1 MLANL
6 IKRSIF
12 RRIQCSL
19 HHIFARGAR
28 KLVSWAMPA
37 IALICMMGVG
47 TAAYA
52 QTPTLEVQNQGTGVV
67 IAHGDTTPSTSD
79 GTDFGSAVGQTLKTK
94 LVNVGTADLTTSTVT
109 ITGAD
114 AAHFSIH
121 STYNGAGLTILPNR
135 AGDLWIRFTP
145 TSVGQKTAVV
155 EIASNDPVNDP
166 YTFTIT
172 GLRLDTVA
180 PTATS
185 IVRQTPVAQL
195 TNADSLVFRL
205 TFDEGVQNVDAA
217 DFAVSG
223 TSATVTAVAAVSADV
238 YDVTVSGGD
247 LAGYNGTVG
256 LAFSS
261 AQNIRDLANNPFA
274 GGAPSTNDAY
284 TLDNVRATVA
294 ISGVPAISFAP
305 YTATFTFSEA
315 VTGFVVGDISL
326 TNATAS
332 AFTGSGTT
340 YTALITPTADGAVTV
355 DVAAGVAQDSAGN
368 GNTAATQATSTYSN
382 APSLEV
388 QNSGT
393 GVVIAHGSTT
403 PSTSEGTDFGS
414 ANVGSQGA
422 LLKTKLVNVGATN
435 LTTST
440 VTITGADAAHFTI
453 HSTYNGAGLTILPN
467 RGGDLWIRFT
477 PSSVGQKTAV
487 VEIASNDP
495 VNPTYTFTITGL
507 ATVESQIQVKSSSFS
522 SAIVMPNG
530 AAASTIYGTDY
541 GLEAVNGGGIGYYFG
556 VKNLIS
562 ASADLVV
569 SDAVL
574 GGADAGQF
582 SIDTNLG
589 NNVSI
594 IPGSDKRITIFYS
607 PTAVGSHTATV
618 TIPTN
623 DPDDNP
629 FVFNIKGEGG
639 HSEIDISSSV
649 NGAIADGGTDALGTI
664 AAGVVQQITYTIEN
678 KGAAPLGI
686 KNFQP
691 TVTGSVNVTNLVAN
705 NYGNLRI
712 ASNSSTTFPVSF
724 RATQAG
730 PFSIDLEVL
739 SDDADETPYN
749 ITISGTATGAP
760 EIHVKRGITNTP
772 SGVTI
777 NHGRL
782 AGATGGI
789 TVVNEGTAD
798 LTLGPAV
805 ITNATHLV
813 DVSIVGDFT
822 SARTLSAGTSL
833 TNNGYVISP
842 AIRDGDATNRSFTIS
857 IPNNDADENPYLIPM
872 TYTAAFYGT
881 VAQIQSISRVG
892 ASPTNADTLYWDVQ
906 FDESGMQNIDASDFS
921 VAGTTAALSVDSQA
935 DNATGTLVRLKLTG
949 GDLAGLNGSV
959 TLSVASGNDILDS
972 DNNILNNLTP
982 VGTDETVTV
991 LDNTAPT
998 VTLGALTAVGNGT
1011 YTSAITLSEAA
1022 GNSTVFDQSDLALTN
1037 ATASLS
1043 GSGTSFT
1050 ATLTP
1055 AADGTV
1061 GLAVNA
1067 AAFQD
1072 AAGNDSTAAAQITIN
1087 HDGTAPTVTLGA
1099 LTAVGN
1105 GTYTSAITLSEAA
1118 GNSTVFDQSD
1128 LVLTNATA
1136 SLSGSGTSFTA
1147 TLTPAA
1153 DGTVG
1158 LAVNAAAFQ
1167 DAAGNDS
1174 TAAAQI
1180 TINHDAPPSVVIS
1193 GAPAHY
1199 IGTTSFAV
1207 TVTFSE
1213 TVIGFATSDI
1223 SVTNASVSGV
1233 TGSGSVY
1240 QATIVPAGSGNITI
1254 SIAVGVAQGVTLQGN
1269 TASNIVTVKSLS
1281 VVSETQKQIS
1291 QFITSRMNSLAQNQP
1306 VLTCLIAGGCAG
1318 RSFNLNVEN
1327 DQQSFSY
1334 VSRPD
1339 RPVWMR
1345 LKGSRAES
1353 GNTENDYLFGAL
1365 GSHRRVSDGMIV
1377 GLMFQFDH
1385 HRSSEGVA
1393 DTEGNG
1399 WMMGHYVAG
1408 EITDQPLYY
1417 EASVLWGQT
1426 QNKIKPVGTYQDS
1439 FQSDRM
1445 LLQGRVEGRI
1455 EQDALTLKPNM
1466 RASFAM
1472 DKQRAYTDSLGNAI
1486 AAQSLEQGQISL
1498 GFDFNRPVSLGPSVW
1513 ILDGGISGIYSKTK
1527 GGGAAGSIVAPH
1539 DGGRARV
1546 FLTAS
1551 HELANGGDI
1560 TIGVDYDGIG
1570 ADSYES
1576 YGFDLGYKYEF

>member
-294 ISGVPAISFAP
+294 ISGVPAISSAP
-305 YTATFTFSEA
+305 YTATFTFSET

-477 PSSVGQKTAV
+477 PTSVGQKTAV

-1022 GNSTVFDQSDLALTN
+1022 GNSTVFDQSDLVLTN

-1087 HDGTAPTVTLGA
+1087 HDG
-1099 LTAVGN
+1099 
-1105 GTYTSAITLSEAA
+1105 
-1118 GNSTVFDQSD
+1118 
-1128 LVLTNATA
+1128 
-1136 SLSGSGTSFTA
+1136 
-1147 TLTPAA
+1147 
-1153 DGTVG
+1153 
-1158 LAVNAAAFQ
+1158 
-1167 DAAGNDS
+1167 
-1174 TAAAQI
+1174 
-1180 TINHDAPPSVVIS
+1180 PPSVVIS

-1318 RSFNLNVEN
+1318 RSFNVNVEN